1 MPDELQARMDAV
13 RRFTVATQ
21 GEAVAKTKMEAMRTV
36 GDLQRAENELAAY
49 RARLNMAPPR
59 PAPASAPPAAAPA
72 QTQARVSEEQWQQ
85 MPAAER
91 LDYCR
96 RFPQSTD
103 GGPRR

>member
-1 MPDELQARMDAV
+1 MPNTTRD
-13 RRFTVATQ
+13 TVQ
-21 GEAVAKTKMEAMRTV
+21 VW
-36 GDLQRAENELAAY
+36 LANY
-49 RARLNMAPPR
+49 
-59 PAPASAPPAAAPA
+59 AAIAQPA
-72 QTQARVSEEQWQQ
+72 QPGGPPPKVSEEEWAK